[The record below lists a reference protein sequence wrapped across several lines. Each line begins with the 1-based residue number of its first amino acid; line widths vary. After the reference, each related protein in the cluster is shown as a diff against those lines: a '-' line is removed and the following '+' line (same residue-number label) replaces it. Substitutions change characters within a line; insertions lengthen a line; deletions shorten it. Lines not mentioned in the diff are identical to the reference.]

1 MEKFELFM
9 ELGEKYHEGI
19 GVGKENGFAEGV
31 QRSPVRNTTA
41 VAQRAARHTARE
53 ADPEGVQR
61 SLVRNTTAV
70 ADRAAT
76 GVPCS

>member
-31 QRSPVRNTTA
+31 QRSPVRNTN
-41 VAQRAARHTARE
+41 RR
-53 ADPEGVQR
+53 
-61 SLVRNTTAV
+61 
-70 ADRAAT
+70 
-76 GVPCS
+76 CSKSC